1 MKVDFLDVKA
11 GYIEL
16 KPQIDAAIKGI
27 LESGWYV
34 LGSEVDLF
42 EKDYAKYCESE
53 HCVGVGNGLDALH
66 LGLLALG
73 VGPGDEVIVP
83 SNTYIATWLAVSQCG
98 AKPVPVEPDINTFN
112 IAPSSIA
119 DAITEKTKV
128 IIPVHLYGQS
138 ADLDPILE
146 IAKNHGLKVLE
157 DAAQVHGG
165 RYKGRR
171 IGAHGDLVAW
181 SFYPG
186 KNLGALGD
194 AGAITCRNKEEYL
207 KLKAFSNYGSESK
220 YLHNYE
226 GFNARLDTIQAVI
239 LDIKLKKLDFH
250 NNIRKKQASEYF
262 SSFEKIKELQL
273 LEKDSFEYSSVW
285 HLFPIR
291 TSLRDNLKD
300 YLKVNGVNTLIHYPV
315 PIMKQKVFSEF
326 NFSRYSCP
334 IGNNAPSR
342 LLSLPIGPHLSME
355 DIKQISN
362 LIEKFYK

>member
-1 MKVDFLDVKA
+1 MIEFLDLKNINQTFKDEV
-11 GYIEL
+11 IEEI
-16 KPQIDAAIKGI
+16 KTIFESDYWINGNAINK
-27 LESGWYV
+27 
-34 LGSEVDLF
+34 F
-42 EKDYAKYCESE
+42 ERNFSDFIGTNYT
-53 HCVGVGNGLDALH
+53 VGTSNGLDALKLCLRLKGIGH
-66 LGLLALG
+66 
-73 VGPGDEVIVP
+73 GDEVLVP
-83 SNTYIATWLAVSQCG
+83 SFTFIATWLAVTSVG
-98 AKPVPVEPDINTFN
+98 AIPVPVDVNEDNLTLNTN
-112 IAPSSIA
+112 LIKDSI
-119 DAITEKTKV
+119 TSKTKA
-128 IIPVHLYGQS
+128 IIPVHIFGKPCQM
-138 ADLDPILE
+138 DKINK
-146 IAKNHGLKVLE
+146 IAKELSIEVIEDCAQSHGSKF
-157 DAAQVHGG
+157 
-165 RYKGRR
+165 KGLN
-171 IGAHGDLVAW
+171 IGNTSNLCAW